1 MSIGLF
7 IFALLIVA
15 AVAAFVVWFVK
26 RSHAR
31 YTEAWG
37 PLLPLVEGGSSK
49 GSRMT
54 GTYQGMPVSARVRA
68 VSDSDNSN
76 TTYFFE
82 ASLTGA
88 AVGRDWAIRY
98 GGQKLLGFGEKV
110 WHVTTKDD
118 ALKARLEGS
127 GEFADVAQLGYPTV
141 TYKARRGEIL
151 YSEQVSGMFDIPR
164 PERFSAQLELL
175 ARLAR
180 LNSQSNAA

>member
-1 MSIGLF
+1 MTIGLF

-15 AVAAFVVWFVK
+15 GVAAFVVWFVK
-26 RSHAR
+26 RSNAR
-31 YTEAWG
+31 YAEAWAA
-37 PLLPLVEGGSSK
+37 LTPLVEGGASK

-54 GTYQGMPVSARVRA
+54 GTYQGMPVAARVRP
-68 VSDSDNSN
+68 VSDSDNSS

-82 ASLTGA
+82 TSLTA
-88 AVGRDWAIRY
+88 APVGRDWTIRH

-110 WHVTTKDD
+110 WHVSTKDD

-127 GEFADVAQLGYPTV
+127 GEFAEVARLGFPTV
-141 TYKARRGEIL
+141 TYKARRGELL

-180 LNSQSNAA
+180 LNSRANAA